1 MNRPSPAASAC
12 HPAARPWLPLVA
24 CLACCLAGC
33 ATWAPWAPWK
43 SQEQVAKERQQYGAT
58 ADQRIKELA
67 EKSEAAKEAGA
78 AGQERFAEEIA
89 AAMVAEHDARVRC
102 AMLDAVAENPTALA
116 VAICKGAMQD
126 PDPRVRMAACSA
138 WAKRGGEEA
147 VQMLAAR
154 YQTDTE
160 LDVRLRAL
168 RCLGEIGDSKAV
180 PVLAKALEDSDP
192 AVQYRAVAALKKVS
206 GRDLGD
212 DVNKW
217 REWAA
222 DPEGSAADWSIAET
236 FRKLF

>member
-1 MNRPSPAASAC
+1 MSHLPPDSPPNPC
-12 HPAARPWLPLVA
+12 ARAGLPIAVVI
-24 CLACCLAGC
+24 ACCLAGC
-33 ATWAPWAPWK
+33 ATWSPWK
-43 SQEQVAKERQQYGAT
+43 SEEQTAREREKYGLT
-58 ADQRIKELA
+58 ADQRIGELA
-67 EKSEAAKEAGA
+67 EKAKAVA
-78 AGQERFAEEIA
+78 AGSPADQERFSQEIA
-89 AAMVAEHDARVRC
+89 AAMVDEHDARVRS
-102 AMLDAVAENPTALA
+102 AMLEAVVNLQTPLATA
-116 VAICKGAMQD
+116 VCTGALQD

-138 WAKRGGEEA
+138 WATRGGPGA
-147 VQMLAAR
+147 VELLAAR

-168 RCLGEIGDSKAV
+168 RCLGELGDAAAV

-192 AVQYRAVAALKKVS
+192 AVQYRAVGALKKVS

-222 DPEGSAADWSIAET
+222 DPEGSSAEWSIAET

>member
-1 MNRPSPAASAC
+1 MIQPPNTASAY
-12 HPAARPWLPLVA
+12 RRTVQPWLPLVV
-24 CLACCLAGC
+24 CPLCCLAGC

-43 SQEQVAKERQQYGAT
+43 SQEQVVKERQQYGAT

-67 EKSEAAKEAGA
+67 EKSKAAKEGGE
-78 AGQERFAEEIA
+78 AGQQQFAQEIA
-89 AAMVAEHDARVRC
+89 TAMVAEHDARVRG
-102 AMLDAVAENPTALA
+102 AMLDAVADLQSPLA
-116 VAICKGAMQD
+116 NAVCQGAMQD

-138 WAKRGGEEA
+138 WVKRGGPEA
-147 VQMLAAR
+147 VDMLAAR

-168 RCLGEIGDSKAV
+168 RCLGELGDSKSV

-222 DPEGSAADWSIAET
+222 DPEGSAAEWSIAET
-236 FRKLF
+236 FRQLF

>member
-1 MNRPSPAASAC
+1 MLHLPPVGQPSRHSR
-12 HPAARPWLPLVA
+12 ARLPIAV
-24 CLACCLAGC
+24 CVACCLAGC
-33 ATWAPWAPWK
+33 ASWSPWK
-43 SQEQVAKERQQYGAT
+43 SEKQVTQEREKYGLT

-67 EKSEAAKEAGA
+67 EKSKAVKAGSAAE
-78 AGQERFAEEIA
+78 QERFSQEIA
-89 AAMVAEHDARVRC
+89 ASMVGEHDARVRC
-102 AMLDAVAENPTALA
+102 AMLDAVVPLDTPLATA
-116 VAICKGAMQD
+116 VCSGAMQD

-138 WAKRGGEEA
+138 WATRGGDEA
-147 VQMLAAR
+147 VNLLAAR

-168 RCLGEIGDSKAV
+168 RCLGELGDKAAV

-192 AVQYRAVAALKKVS
+192 AVQYRAVGALKKVS

-222 DPEGSAADWSIAET
+222 DPEGSSAEWSIAET
-236 FRKLF
+236 FRTLF